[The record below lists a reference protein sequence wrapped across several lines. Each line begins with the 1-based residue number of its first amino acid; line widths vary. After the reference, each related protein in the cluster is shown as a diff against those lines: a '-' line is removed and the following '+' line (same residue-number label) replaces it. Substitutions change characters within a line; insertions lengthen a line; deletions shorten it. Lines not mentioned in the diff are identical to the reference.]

1 LGSKVWD
8 LQRQLALSLEGVI
21 IIVIII
27 FDVVDWKVTIKR
39 DKKGLVTPVSGSP
52 DVDQGLIRRSLNI
65 NKLKLQSSSHSQ
77 SRVCQTIKLSQ

>member
-21 IIVIII
+21 III
-27 FDVVDWKVTIKR
+27 DAVDWKVTIKR
-39 DKKGLVTPVSGSP
+39 VKKGLVTPVSGSP
-52 DVDQGLIRRSLNI
+52 DGDQGLIRRSLNI

-77 SRVCQTIKLSQ
+77 SRLCQTIKLSQ